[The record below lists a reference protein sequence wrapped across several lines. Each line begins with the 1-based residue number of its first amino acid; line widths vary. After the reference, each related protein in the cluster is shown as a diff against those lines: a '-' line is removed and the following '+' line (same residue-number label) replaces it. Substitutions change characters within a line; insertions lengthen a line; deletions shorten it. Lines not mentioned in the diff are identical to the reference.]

1 MLRKE
6 RGRVSR
12 FSIETFWSHS
22 TITFRRRTFLCS
34 GNLLVSKNFIVTKE
48 GRLSRFSVEIS
59 LSHRTKAVP
68 RGKFLRF
75 NIFLL
80 SEKSNDKRGSGYR
93 DFPWK
98 LFCLIV
104 SNDYVDFPF
113 CVSKIYVS
121 QSVETFRRGTLLSS
135 KNFLVTKTI
144 RDKREGECHD
154 FSVET
159 FWSHC
164 TITFRRATF
173 LCFRKIW
180 CRKTSELWG
189 RGAYHNFPSKRLC
202 LTEPKHFLKEV
213 FVFHYFS
220 VIEKNNNKRG
230 GGYDGFP

>member
-34 GNLLVSKNFIVTKE
+34 GNILVSKNFIVTKE

-135 KNFLVTKTI
+135 RKLLVSKTKEE
-144 RDKREGECHD
+144 KREGGCHD
-154 FSVET
+154 FPSKFFGLT
-159 FWSHC
+159 LPK
-164 TITFRRATF
+164 TFRRRIL
-173 LCFRKIW
+173 LCFRMFSLSK
-180 CRKTSELWG
+180 
-189 RGAYHNFPSKRLC
+189 NFSDKKL
-202 LTEPKHFLKEV
+202 
-213 FVFHYFS
+213 
-220 VIEKNNNKRG
+220 G
-230 GGYDGFP
+230 